1 MTVIL
6 SMIVIVLITRLTTRI
21 VFLEEKNRKE
31 EYIRKVEKYYQKI
44 MIDEAHY
51 D

>member
-21 VFLEEKNRKE
+21 IFLEEEKIEKNN
-31 EYIRKVEKYYQKI
+31 ILEK
-44 MIDEAHY
+44 
-51 D
+51 

>member
-21 VFLEEKNRKE
+21 IFLEEEKLEKKN
-31 EYIRKVEKYYQKI
+31 ILEK
-44 MIDEAHY
+44 
-51 D
+51 